1 MDIERINN
9 YSDSRFSKEVLIQHG
24 AFIVDGK
31 YPCSFKIIG
40 ENAAQAEYHD
50 YSQIAPIIE
59 TFRFYAEHISV
70 FYDVGGNIIA
80 EYKPV
85 VLKTVS
91 IDSIQPS
98 QFYADK
104 EKVNAVKE
112 FIEKGEDIIIPVM
125 FDKRIN
131 RFVSLDGHT
140 RMYYGFLCGFKEIR
154 IFESETNDYIFSF
167 VDEARKRGVYKVS
180 DIEPLDHAEYEIKW
194 NKFCD
199 DFFGR

>member
-1 MDIERINN
+1 MDIKRINN
-9 YSDSRFSKEVLIQHG
+9 YSDTRFSKEVLIQHG
-24 AFIVDGK
+24 AFIIDDK

-50 YSQIAPIIE
+50 YSQITPIIE
-59 TFRFYAEHISV
+59 AFRFYAEHISV
-70 FYDVGGNIIA
+70 FYDVVGNVIA
-80 EYKPV
+80 RYKPV
-85 VLKTVS
+85 ALKTVS

-125 FDKRIN
+125 FDKRID

-140 RMYYGFLCGFKEIR
+140 RMYYGFLRGFKEIR

-180 DIEPLDHAEYEIKW
+180 DIEPLDHDEYEIKW